1 MNRQPASLP
10 SLNALRAFEAA
21 ARRLSFSRAA
31 EELHVTP
38 AAIGHQVK
46 SLEDHLG
53 TPLFVRLN
61 RAVELTEAGRA
72 LLPGLSDG
80 FERLRATVETF
91 QRRAADRPLTVSIVP
106 AFGGKWLLRRLD
118 RFRELHPGIDIR
130 IDATERVVD
139 FSREQVDAAI
149 RYGDGNYPGLRVD
162 CLLAEQVYPVCS
174 PRLLDGPR
182 ALREPRDLVHHTL
195 LRTTWNPRYP
205 TWPDWEMWLKAAG
218 LQDLEVTYGP
228 ELTGDTEAMILEEA
242 AAGRGVALASSVLAA
257 DDLAAGRL
265 VRPFDM
271 QFPVDFCYWLVCPE
285 TAAQAPKTRAF
296 REWLLEEVRTA
307 NEAGAPRSEP
317 RGP

>member
-1 MNRQPASLP
+1 MTQLPASLP

-21 ARRLSFSRAA
+21 GRHLSFSRAA

-46 SLEDHLG
+46 SLEDYLG

-80 FERLRATVETF
+80 FERLRSTVETF

-118 RFRELHPGIDIR
+118 RFRELHPGIEIR

-139 FSREQVDAAI
+139 FTREQVDVAI
-149 RYGDGNYPGLRVD
+149 RYGDGCYPGLRVD
-162 CLLAEQVYPVCS
+162 CLLAEEVYPVCS
-174 PRLLDGPR
+174 PRLLEGPHP
-182 ALREPRDLVHHTL
+182 LREPADLAHHTL
-195 LRTTWNPRYP
+195 LRAAWNPRYP

-218 LQDLEVTYGP
+218 LQDLPVTYGL
-228 ELTGDTEAMILEEA
+228 EVSGDSETLILEEA
-242 AAGRGVALASSVLAA
+242 AAGRGVVLASNVLAG

-265 VRPFDM
+265 VRLFDV
-271 QFPVDFCYWLVCPE
+271 QFPVNFYYWLVCPE
-285 TAAQAPKTRAF
+285 AAADAPKTRAF

-307 NEAGAPRSEP
+307 NEAGAPGSEV
-317 RGP
+317 RRT